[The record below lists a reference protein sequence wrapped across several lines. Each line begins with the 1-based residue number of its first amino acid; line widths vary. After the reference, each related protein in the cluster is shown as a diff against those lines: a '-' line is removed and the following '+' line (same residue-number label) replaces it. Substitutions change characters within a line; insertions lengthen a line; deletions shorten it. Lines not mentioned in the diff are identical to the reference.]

1 MDGWI
6 GGRKGMYCSFA
17 YLQEGSLGWFGGS
30 ATPVFSHVLL
40 NRLAQLPFFSRE
52 KGRKDN
58 HLKLIILFMMPS
70 TPNHHPNDNNNNSTK
85 LKLKI
90 KRWHG
95 VARWTW
101 GVGSSLEQS
110 NNNNNNYDD
119 ENDTGDN
126 TAELDDDDDD
136 GICIVCQGPYEGAAP
151 GCKYPGD
158 ECPVVWGRCGHAF
171 HLQCVSAWL
180 RSQEQGD
187 AAGGGGGSA
196 TPTCP
201 TCRAEWEYGGSSSVA
216 TGATSRTT
224 SSEPS

>member
-1 MDGWI
+1 M
-6 GGRKGMYCSFA
+6 
-17 YLQEGSLGWFGGS
+17 
-30 ATPVFSHVLL
+30 
-40 NRLAQLPFFSRE
+40 LPNTTTNINS
-52 KGRKDN
+52 
-58 HLKLIILFMMPS
+58 
-70 TPNHHPNDNNNNSTK
+70 NNTK
-85 LKLKI
+85 LKLRI

-101 GVGSSLEQS
+101 GVDSSL
-110 NNNNNNYDD
+110 NNDHNMGDD
-119 ENDTGDN
+119 DGEM
-126 TAELDDDDDD
+126 DDDDDD

-187 AAGGGGGSA
+187 AAGGAGGA

-201 TCRAEWEYGGSSSVA
+201 TCRAEWEYGGSNSAASGGGGNG
-216 TGATSRTT
+216 GAVSTMARGQPGEEGGS
-224 SSEPS
+224 

>member
-1 MDGWI
+1 MTIDAAET
-6 GGRKGMYCSFA
+6 M
-17 YLQEGSLGWFGGS
+17 
-30 ATPVFSHVLL
+30 LL
-40 NRLAQLPFFSRE
+40 N
-52 KGRKDN
+52 
-58 HLKLIILFMMPS
+58 
-70 TPNHHPNDNNNNSTK
+70 TTNNNNSNNTK
-85 LKLKI
+85 LKLRI

-101 GVGSSLEQS
+101 GVDSSL
-110 NNNNNNYDD
+110 NNDHNMGDD
-119 ENDTGDN
+119 DGEMD
-126 TAELDDDDDD
+126 ADDDD

-187 AAGGGGGSA
+187 AAGGAGGA

-201 TCRAEWEYGGSSSVA
+201 TCRAEWEYGGSNSAASGGSGNG
-216 TGATSRTT
+216 GAVSTMARGPPGEEGGS
-224 SSEPS
+224 